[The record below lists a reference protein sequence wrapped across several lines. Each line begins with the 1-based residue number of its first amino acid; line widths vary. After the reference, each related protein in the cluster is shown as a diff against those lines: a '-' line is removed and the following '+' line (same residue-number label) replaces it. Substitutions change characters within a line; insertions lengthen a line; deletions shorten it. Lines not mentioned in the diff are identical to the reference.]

1 MSDQDLKLRDGL
13 NKLVEVLAETDP
25 GRANKEEWK
34 KIRNQAAVWK
44 DLIKNERYQAALDGI
59 ASTFSTIKP
68 GTDNKKEWE
77 MIREVAVKLLE
88 QLPDPVDGL
97 RQLAT
102 QLSITTPSSQN
113 KKEWENIRNEAKK
126 VLELLS

>member
-13 NKLVEVLAETDP
+13 NKLAEVLAETEP
-25 GRANKEEWK
+25 GRANKKEWYKIRTQTAIWK
-34 KIRNQAAVWK
+34 KLIRE
-44 DLIKNERYQAALDGI
+44 ERYQAALDGI
-59 ASTFSTIKP
+59 ASTFSTITPEK
-68 GTDNKKEWE
+68 DNKKEWE
-77 MIREVAVKLLE
+77 AIREVAAKLLE
-88 QLPDPVDGL
+88 ELPDPVDGL

-113 KKEWENIRNEAKK
+113 KKEWEKIRNEAKK